1 MSLLQHT
8 LDGLLMAGP
17 YALVALG
24 LTLGFGVLRRIN
36 LAYGAGAMLAAYA
49 GAWLH
54 AQQGWPTLAVL
65 AVVVA
70 GTALAGLYVEW
81 LCFPVRDES
90 QLPAARRGGTPV
102 AGADAHEVVALGAS
116 FALWM
121 QLEQLAVGLLPR
133 HLNPFPSLAAT
144 SEWQLGPLGLR
155 PDRLLLL
162 VLAVALVLGLQA
174 LLGRTRTGLAW
185 RAASDQRI
193 AAHLSGLAVPRV
205 QRAAF
210 VASCALAGVAACA
223 VLLTEGQVTP
233 MFGMWMLVK
242 GLVAAMLGGL
252 GSPRGA
258 LAGAVVLGVAEA
270 HAQAAFGAIGRDA
283 TAWALLLAVL
293 VWRGLRAGAR
303 HQAVAHA

>member
-1 MSLLQHT
+1 MDALQTT
-8 LDGLLMAGP
+8 LDGVLRAGA

-54 AQQGWPTLAVL
+54 AQHGWPLAAVL

-81 LCFPVRDES
+81 LCFPQPSRPGHEGQRS
-90 QLPAARRGGTPV
+90 TGPV
-102 AGADAHEVVALGAS
+102 AGADASEVVALGAS

-121 QLEQLAVGLLPR
+121 QLEQLAVALLPR
-133 HLNPFPSLAAT
+133 HLNPFPALAAT
-144 SEWQLGPLGLR
+144 REWNVGPLALR
-155 PDRLLLL
+155 PDLVAQL
-162 VLAVALVLGLQA
+162 VLALALVAALEA
-174 LLGRTRTGLAW
+174 LLSRTRTGLAW
-185 RAASDQRI
+185 RAASDQRT
-193 AAHLSGLAVPRV
+193 AAHLMGLAVPHV
-205 QRAAF
+205 QRVAF
-210 VASCALAGVAACA
+210 VASCALAGIGACA
-223 VLLTEGQVTP
+223 VLLVDGQVTP

-270 HAQAAFGAIGRDA
+270 HAQALFGALGRDA

-293 VWRGLRAGAR
+293 LWRGARAGAR
-303 HQAVAHA
+303 PWSAAHA